1 MVRRSGLSSNDVGIG
16 QRVGGADEFS
26 AADES
31 VLGRGTRRNPLH
43 VHVIGCDVS
52 QLTDPDL
59 GTVDELAR
67 LQLAAVRRGS
77 RVRLLNA
84 TAELRRLLVLVGLDD
99 VLGCEPDLGIEARRQ
114 AEHREESGGVQE
126 ERNPADPIA

>member
-1 MVRRSGLSSNDVGIG
+1 LERPA
-16 QRVGGADEFS
+16 GGDADEFS

-84 TAELRRLLVLVGLDD
+84 TANLRGLLVLVGLDD

-114 AEHREESGGVQE
+114 AEHREESSGVQE
-126 ERNPADPIA
+126 EGNPADPIA

>member
-1 MVRRSGLSSNDVGIG
+1 MTLESASGRD
-16 QRVGGADEFS
+16 ADEFS

-67 LQLAAVRRGS
+67 LQLAALRRGS
-77 RVRLLNA
+77 RVKLLNA
-84 TAELRRLLVLVGLDD
+84 TANLRGLLVLVGLDG
-99 VLGCEPDLGIEARRQ
+99 VLGCEPALGIEPRRQ

-126 ERNPADPIA
+126 EGNSADPIA

>member
-1 MVRRSGLSSNDVGIG
+1 MTLERPAGED
-16 QRVGGADEFS
+16 ADEFS

-52 QLTDPDL
+52 HLTDPDL
-59 GTVDELAR
+59 ETVDELAR

-84 TAELRRLLVLVGLDD
+84 TAELRGLLILLGLDD
-99 VLGCEPDLGIEARRQ
+99 VLGCERAALGIEARRQ

>member
-1 MVRRSGLSSNDVGIG
+1 
-16 QRVGGADEFS
+16 
-26 AADES
+26 
-31 VLGRGTRRNPLH
+31 LGRGTRRNPLH

-77 RVRLLNA
+77 RVRLINV
-84 TAELRRLLVLVGLDD
+84 TADLQGLLVLLGLDE
-99 VLGCEPDLGIEARRQ
+99 VLGCGPGLGIEARRQ
-114 AEHREESGGVQE
+114 AEHREKSRGVQE
-126 ERNPADPIA
+126 EGDPADPIA

>member
-1 MVRRSGLSSNDVGIG
+1 MTLESA
-16 QRVGGADEFS
+16 GGWSADEFS

-31 VLGRGTRRNPLH
+31 VLGRGTRRNPLR
-43 VHVIGCDVS
+43 VQVIGCDVS

-84 TAELRRLLVLVGLDD
+84 TANLRGLLILLGLDD
-99 VLGCEPDLGIEARRQ
+99 ILGCERAALGIEARRQ
-114 AEHREESGGVQE
+114 AEHREESGGVEE
-126 ERNPADPIA
+126 ERNPADPMA